1 MSVFNFSN
9 HQIGNRNDL
18 QSSGNSLL
26 RIRSTEDENIK
37 IELLKYLEKG
47 DLNGILSILYIN
59 FI

>member
-9 HQIGNRNDL
+9 HQIGKRSDL

-47 DLNGILSILYIN
+47 DLNGILSILYII